1 MEYGGMELK
10 KKVIY
15 YFVFFLFFV
24 TGFLLVPANP
34 CAARKKAIRLS
45 KPRAIFVGEETTI
58 QVYNIGKR
66 KASFLINRK
75 GLKNVT
81 ITKKTRHTIV
91 LKGKKPGEVHLTV
104 RFKKGKPLRTHIK
117 VEKNQSFHL
126 NEKKMV
132 LSGGNYG
139 KIASF
144 LGERCVSR
152 GTRWSV
158 SDTDGLY
165 LGTFDADGDEGDWE
179 MNTVY
184 GIKPGTY
191 MIYAEHRGKKASC
204 QVEVKKTSDR
214 WLELCRLKERAQK
227 YQKAI
232 NKAVK
237 DSVKAG
243 MTDLE
248 KAKALAEWL
257 CRNVEYDDSGKKN
270 SEEEAFVDGITA
282 CQGYAEAYN
291 VLMNKAGIYCCVVH
305 GKAYP
310 KKKSMKSISHAWN
323 IVYIDG
329 AWYHVDVTWMDQG
342 KKIRYKSFMKSS
354 SYFARRNPKRKK
366 WTIEYYNFPE
376 LLPYL
381 HTTPKTGK
389 KYDKVTSK
397 MWRKGIWK
405 DCLKEKK
412 KRKEKRQAE
421 K

>member
-1 MEYGGMELK
+1 MIY
-10 KKVIY
+10 KVKI
-15 YFVFFLFFV
+15 
-24 TGFLLVPANP
+24 
-34 CAARKKAIRLS
+34 
-45 KPRAIFVGEETTI
+45 EET
-58 QVYNIGKR
+58 VCDE
-66 KASFLINRK
+66 F
-75 GLKNVT
+75 
-81 ITKKTRHTIV
+81 
-91 LKGKKPGEVHLTV
+91 EV
-104 RFKKGKPLRTHIK
+104 
-117 VEKNQSFHL
+117 E
-126 NEKKMV
+126 
-132 LSGGNYG
+132 
-139 KIASF
+139 
-144 LGERCVSR
+144 
-152 GTRWSV
+152 
-158 SDTDGLY
+158 
-165 LGTFDADGDEGDWE
+165 AD
-179 MNTVY
+179 
-184 GIKPGTY
+184 
-191 MIYAEHRGKKASC
+191 
-204 QVEVKKTSDR
+204 
-214 WLELCRLKERAQK
+214 
-227 YQKAI
+227 
-232 NKAVK
+232 
-237 DSVKAG
+237 
-243 MTDLE
+243 
-248 KAKALAEWL
+248 
-257 CRNVEYDDSGKKN
+257 

-310 KKKSMKSISHAWN
+310 KKKSKKSISHAWN